1 LKEANAMRVVMA
13 VIGLLVVIAAVAWSA
28 RGGLRAGATAA
39 DAASAPAD
47 LSQRQGQGQSQQD
60 LERSLQQGADK
71 AMQSGY

>member
-13 VIGLLVVIAAVAWSA
+13 VIGLLVVIAAVAWSV
-28 RGGLRAGATAA
+28 RGGLRAGAPAA
-39 DAASAPAD
+39 DAASAAPAPAD
-47 LSQRQGQGQSQQD
+47 LSQREGQGH

>member
-1 LKEANAMRVVMA
+1 MRVVM
-13 VIGLLVVIAAVAWSA
+13 VVMGLLVVIAAVAWSA
-28 RGGLRAGATAA
+28 RGGLPAGAPVA

-47 LSQRQGQGQSQQD
+47 LSRREGQQRLQQD

>member
-1 LKEANAMRVVMA
+1 MRVVMA

-28 RGGLRAGATAA
+28 RGGLRAGAPAA
-39 DAASAPAD
+39 DAASAASAPAD